1 MSGASRDVL
10 NSPSESVESPSE
22 VVRGSSTASSPFA
35 APEKHHQPFRN
46 PSGSLQSLRGF
57 IQSICENQGTYHG
70 TAVLPSPVFPIPGTR
85 QVELQSAKTIG
96 EKRSIQTSPS
106 SVLSR
111 VLNCLSAFLPYTLPP
126 LFRPLLFPPRFGNI
140 IVQVLFRYLTGL
152 LGCSSPR
159 LVLPDLSIVKTAVL
173 SSAVGDD
180 LVLPSH
186 LLAMQTSDA
195 STIPNS
201 SRLIPQVSKLS
212 AINADHTGFSHSAYN
227 SNNFSGQG
235 FGDRVTRRANIP
247 SINTGSNGHN
257 ANDLSASGAPFDMN
271 FTPLLPSQ
279 LLLGSPF
286 QPGTPSAFASPQF
299 TNFGGFSQGNPSAPG
314 QNHQNQL
321 GSPTQ
326 AQQGALSPG
335 LYSSLMST
343 EGFGGSQLLGGP
355 HSPIGGFPGM
365 GNAAF
370 GGPAASVGIAPGIM
384 SGTSRTVY
392 LGNIPPETSAEE
404 ILNHVRSGQI
414 ESVRLLPD
422 KNCAFISFL
431 DGSSATHFHSDAIL
445 KKLAIKGNDI
455 KIGWGKPSQVPTSVA
470 LAVQQSGAS
479 RNVYLGNLPE
489 DITEEELREDLGK
502 FGPIDTVKIV
512 KEKAIGFIH
521 FLSISNAIKAVSQLP
536 QEPKWQAPKRVFYG
550 KDRCAYVSKTQQQN
564 AAQYLGIAP
573 GYAHILNSADRDLIS
588 NALAQ
593 QSVAAAAVAT
603 TAGGVNNLGNRT
615 IYLGNIHPETTVEEI
630 CNVVRGGL
638 LHHIRYIPD
647 KHICFVTFIDPTSAA
662 SFYALSNLQGLM
674 IHNRRLKI
682 GWGKHSG
689 ALPPAIALAV
699 SGGASR
705 NVYIGN
711 LDETWTE
718 ERLRQDFSEYGEI
731 ELVNTLREKS
741 CAFVNFTNIANAIKA
756 IEGMRSREEYKRFK
770 INFGKDRCGNPPR
783 QVNSNQQNRN
793 GSGLEG
799 PQSPSPAL
807 NGFQQNLSQSGSQ
820 SSPTRPALSPAPGST
835 GSHSQNGQSRHPL
848 QTVSTPS
855 SILNAGNSNPLTMYL
870 NQVSAQQAQEQ
881 ENRLSDPI
889 TLATLQQQQQ
899 QALANQQAALYN
911 GAGTNDL
918 TNGGLDSPLHQHKPS
933 NSGFLNVSGGPSSGG
948 HHTSTGS
955 SLSVPRAQHSR
966 AVSLPSFSPD
976 AFGPSVGQT
985 TQGRS
990 GVAHQPQGSFS
1001 SFSSALGGLNHNGFG
1016 LAIQN
1021 ESSLPGW
1028 AEEEIGAK

>member
-1 MSGASRDVL
+1 
-10 NSPSESVESPSE
+10 
-22 VVRGSSTASSPFA
+22 
-35 APEKHHQPFRN
+35 
-46 PSGSLQSLRGF
+46 
-57 IQSICENQGTYHG
+57 
-70 TAVLPSPVFPIPGTR
+70 
-85 QVELQSAKTIG
+85 
-96 EKRSIQTSPS
+96 
-106 SVLSR
+106 
-111 VLNCLSAFLPYTLPP
+111 
-126 LFRPLLFPPRFGNI
+126 
-140 IVQVLFRYLTGL
+140 
-152 LGCSSPR
+152 
-159 LVLPDLSIVKTAVL
+159 
-173 SSAVGDD
+173 
-180 LVLPSH
+180 
-186 LLAMQTSDA
+186 MQTSDA
-195 STIPNS
+195 SNVS
-201 SRLIPQVSKLS
+201 KNSRLVPPISKLS
-212 AINADHTGFSHSAYN
+212 NINPDHTGFSHGAFA
-227 SNNFSGQG
+227 SNNPSLQG
-235 FGDRVTRRANIP
+235 FGDRNSRRANIP
-247 SINTGSNGHN
+247 SINTGSHYG
-257 ANDLSASGAPFDMN
+257 NDLGAPGTAFDMN

-299 TNFGGFSQGNPSAPG
+299 ANFAGFSQANQSAHG
-314 QNHQNQL
+314 QNAQNM

-326 AQQGALSPG
+326 AHQNTISPQ
-335 LYSSLMST
+335 LYSSLMSA

-355 HSPIGGFPGM
+355 QSPIGGYPGL

-370 GGPAASVGIAPGIM
+370 GAANASVPVGPGIL

-392 LGNIPPETSAEE
+392 LGNIPAETSAEE

-431 DGSSATHFHSDAIL
+431 DSSSATHFHSDAIL

-470 LAVQQSGAS
+470 VAVQQSGAS

-489 DITEEELREDLGK
+489 DISEEELREDLGK

-512 KEKAIGFIH
+512 KEKAIGFVH
-521 FLSISNAIKAVSQLP
+521 FLSISNAIKAVAQLP
-536 QEPKWQAPKRVFYG
+536 QEPKWQAPRRVFYG

-615 IYLGNIHPETTVEEI
+615 IYLGNIHPETTIEEI

-711 LDETWTE
+711 LDESWSE
-718 ERLRQDFSEYGEI
+718 DRLRQDFSEYGEI

-756 IEGMRSREEYKRFK
+756 IEGMRGREEYRRFK

-783 QVNSNQQNRN
+783 QINHSSQQNR
-793 GSGLEG
+793 GSGLDA

-807 NGFQQNLSQSGSQ
+807 NGYQQNMSQGGSQ

-835 GSHSQNGQSRHPL
+835 GSQGGHQNRHPL
-848 QTVSTPS
+848 QAVTSPS
-855 SILNAGNSNPLTMYL
+855 SILNAGGNNPLTMYL

-881 ENRLSDPI
+881 ENRLADPM
-889 TLATLQQQQQ
+889 TLAALQQQQH

-911 GAGTNDL
+911 SATSTEL
-918 TNGGLDSPLHQHKPS
+918 SNGRVMDSSMHQHKPS
-933 NSGFLNVSGGPSSGG
+933 ANGFLNVTNGPSGGN
-948 HHTSTGS
+948 T
-955 SLSVPRAQHSR
+955 LSVPRAQHSR
-966 AVSLPSFSPD
+966 AVSLPSFSQEP
-976 AFGPSVGQT
+976 FGPNSGQPT
-985 TQGRS
+985 HGRPGMS
-990 GVAHQPQGSFS
+990 HQPQGSFS
-1001 SFSSALGGLNHNGFG
+1001 SFGSALGGLNHNGFG

-1021 ESSLPGW
+1021 ETSLPGW